1 METSIVRNT
10 NLWFSLTLRAPRKK
24 DTPVDG
30 GQPVHAFSKSTHSVF
45 IVRSR
50 GNWSKQLWWITS
62 PLTEGIK
69 TSSGINPIGNPYVSH
84 AMIERHKQ
92 RIASKSFVTVFRLG
106 VGGIKSLK
114 PLSYKTVAPSNVRFR
129 KLRRRG
135 HRTRCFWHF
144 KL

>member
-10 NLWFSLTLRAPRKK
+10 NLWFNLIRGALRKK
-24 DTPVDG
+24 ATPVDG
-30 GQPVHAFSKSTHSVF
+30 GQPVHASSRSIHSVF

-50 GNWSKQLWWITS
+50 GNWSRQLWWITS
-62 PLTEGIK
+62 PLTEVTK
-69 TSSGINPIGNPYVSH
+69 TSSGTNPIGNPYVSH
-84 AMIERHKQ
+84 VMIERHKR

-114 PLSYKTVAPSNVRFR
+114 PLSYKTVAPSNVHFR

-135 HRTRCFWHF
+135 HRTRCFWRF

>member
-1 METSIVRNT
+1 METSIARST
-10 NLWFSLTLRAPRKK
+10 NPWFSLIRGALRKK

-30 GQPVHAFSKSTHSVF
+30 GQPVHASSKSTHSVF

-62 PLTEGIK
+62 PLTEVTK
-69 TSSGINPIGNPYVSH
+69 TSSGTNPIGNPYVSH
-84 AMIERHKQ
+84 VMIERHKR

-106 VGGIKSLK
+106 VGGIKSLN

-135 HRTRCFWHF
+135 HRTRCFWRF

>member
-30 GQPVHAFSKSTHSVF
+30 GQLDYVFSKSIHSVV

-50 GNWSKQLWWITS
+50 GNWSRQLWWIIS
-62 PLTEGIK
+62 FPTEVTKI
-69 TSSGINPIGNPYVSH
+69 SSGTNPTGNPYVSH
-84 AMIERHKQ
+84 VMIERHKQ

-106 VGGIKSLK
+106 EGGMKSLK
-114 PLSYKTVAPSNVRFR
+114 PLSHKTVAPSNVRFR

-135 HRTRCFWHF
+135 HRTRCFWRF